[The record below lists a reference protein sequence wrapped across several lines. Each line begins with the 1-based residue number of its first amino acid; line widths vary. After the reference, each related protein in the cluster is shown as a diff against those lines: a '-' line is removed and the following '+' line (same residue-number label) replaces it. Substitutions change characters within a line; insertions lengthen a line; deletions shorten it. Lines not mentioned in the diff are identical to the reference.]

1 VFQGD
6 HRLDGRNIP
15 HVCNS
20 AASHV
25 VVETSALI
33 RAGKTMTIKQAFIRL
48 TAAVALVTSVVPAA
62 PALAAGT
69 EVNVTIT
76 GLALRGY
83 DPVAYFTDGKPVIGD
98 YTITTQYDGATYRFA
113 SEDHKA
119 LFLTDPA
126 RYLPEYGGFC
136 AYGTAKGVKVDGDP
150 TVWKIVDNK
159 LYLNLAPAVAT
170 RWDQDIPGNIKTA
183 DEKWKAVKDKA
194 PSELLK

>member
-1 VFQGD
+1 
-6 HRLDGRNIP
+6 
-15 HVCNS
+15 
-20 AASHV
+20 
-25 VVETSALI
+25 
-33 RAGKTMTIKQAFIRL
+33 MTIKRAFIRL
-48 TAAVALVTSVVPAA
+48 AAAVALVTGVVPAA

-98 YTITTQYDGATYRFA
+98 YTITAQHEGATYRFA

-119 LFLTDPA
+119 LFLKEPA
-126 RYLPEYGGFC
+126 KYLPEYGGFC

-170 RWDQDIPGNIKTA
+170 RWDQDIPDNIKIA
-183 DEKWKAVKDKA
+183 DEKWKVVKDKA

>member
-1 VFQGD
+1 
-6 HRLDGRNIP
+6 
-15 HVCNS
+15 
-20 AASHV
+20 
-25 VVETSALI
+25 
-33 RAGKTMTIKQAFIRL
+33 MTTRQAFIRL
-48 TAAVALVTSVVPAA
+48 AAAAALVTSVVPAA

-98 YTITTQYDGATYRFA
+98 YTITAQYGGATYRFA

-119 LFLTDPA
+119 LFLKDPA

-170 RWDQDIPGNIKTA
+170 RWDQDISGNIKTA
-183 DEKWKAVKDKA
+183 DEKWKVVKDKA
-194 PSELLK
+194 PSELVK

>member
-1 VFQGD
+1 MLKRINVMLNKRTFVS
-6 HRLDGRNIP
+6 L
-15 HVCNS
+15 
-20 AASHV
+20 A
-25 VVETSALI
+25 
-33 RAGKTMTIKQAFIRL
+33 
-48 TAAVALVTSVVPAA
+48 AAVALLTAAAVTTPAI
-62 PALAAGT
+62 AAGP

-98 YTITTQYDGATYRFA
+98 YTITTQHDGATYRFA

-119 LFLTDPA
+119 LFLKDPTK
-126 RYLPEYGGFC
+126 YLPEYGGFC

-170 RWDQDIPGNIKTA
+170 RWDQDISGYIKTA
-183 DEKWKAVKDKA
+183 DEKWKVVKDKA

>member
-1 VFQGD
+1 
-6 HRLDGRNIP
+6 
-15 HVCNS
+15 
-20 AASHV
+20 
-25 VVETSALI
+25 
-33 RAGKTMTIKQAFIRL
+33 MTIKHAFIRL
-48 TAAVALVTSVVPAA
+48 AAAVALAASVAPAA

-83 DPVAYFTDGKPVIGD
+83 DPVAYFTDGKPVLGD
-98 YTITTQYDGATYRFA
+98 YTITAQQDGATYRFA

-119 LFLTDPA
+119 LFLKDPDK
-126 RYLPEYGGFC
+126 YLPEYGGFC
-136 AYGTAKGVKVDGDP
+136 AFGTAKGVKVDGDP

-183 DEKWKAVKDKA
+183 NEKWTVVKDKA